1 MFFISLNQTGN
12 TSRRRW
18 IPPAAHKNE
27 QVYDMFYIMCK
38 GVCLK
43 LATPFLYYNIIIYLN
58 YQSDTPYL

>member
-1 MFFISLNQTGN
+1 MFFISLNQAGN
-12 TSRRRW
+12 TSRMRW

-43 LATPFLYYNIIIYLN
+43 LATPPFFFTL
-58 YQSDTPYL
+58 

>member
-18 IPPAAHKNE
+18 IPPSAHKNE

-43 LATPFLYYNIIIYLN
+43 LATPH